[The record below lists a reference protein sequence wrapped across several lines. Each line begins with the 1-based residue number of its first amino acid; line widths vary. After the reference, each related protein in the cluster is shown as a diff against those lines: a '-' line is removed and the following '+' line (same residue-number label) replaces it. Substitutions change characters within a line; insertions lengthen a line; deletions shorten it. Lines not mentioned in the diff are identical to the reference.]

1 MFVLDCPCQLNCI
14 IAGCTTEPDCQIV
27 KQPSQMVQNC
37 QSQAFDSASFDVCTW
52 VGGGLYINRL
62 PLFLILIMGSILV
75 KVVDIHCTTS
85 MINFDDNH
93 LMLMIIQVISWTAIS
108 HKQPRPKQTGDHR
121 SLMII
126 EPADCSQEEARAP
139 PRAAQQAV
147 GPQARGQDSVQ
158 ASSRALE

>member
-1 MFVLDCPCQLNCI
+1 
-14 IAGCTTEPDCQIV
+14 
-27 KQPSQMVQNC
+27 
-37 QSQAFDSASFDVCTW
+37 
-52 VGGGLYINRL
+52 
-62 PLFLILIMGSILV
+62 MGSILV
-75 KVVDIHCTTS
+75 KVVYIHCTTS
-85 MINFDDNH
+85 MIIFDDNH
-93 LMLMIIQVISWTAIS
+93 LMLMIIQVISWTVIIS

-126 EPADCSQEEARAP
+126 PAEPADCSQEEARAP

>member
-1 MFVLDCPCQLNCI
+1 
-14 IAGCTTEPDCQIV
+14 
-27 KQPSQMVQNC
+27 
-37 QSQAFDSASFDVCTW
+37 
-52 VGGGLYINRL
+52 
-62 PLFLILIMGSILV
+62 MGSILV